1 MSKLSDKELIEEL
14 QQRFSQNKKSLTE
27 LSQLTKQL
35 QKVNSQLKESEKIK
49 TQFLSNIRNEINNP
63 LASIMGLSRNIQAA
77 SQAHGEKIPSMAA
90 LIHAEAFDL
99 DFQLKNIFAAAEL
112 ESGEWPLEIVQA
124 DIPSLVSSMVEMH
137 QHRIQAKQLQV
148 HIIYDKQ
155 TDLAHF
161 QTDPAKLQLIL
172 SNLLANAIEY
182 SHTKGHLKLSVKKQ
196 QKNLSLSI
204 QDFGIG
210 ISPADQEIIFN
221 RFTQLNTGVTK
232 SHRGHGLGLSVTKS
246 LLEIL
251 NGRITLVS
259 HTNQGSTFTICMEEF
274 ESAHDEFSVHG
285 NEFFFNDDERF

>member
-1 MSKLSDKELIEEL
+1 
-14 QQRFSQNKKSLTE
+14 
-27 LSQLTKQL
+27 
-35 QKVNSQLKESEKIK
+35 
-49 TQFLSNIRNEINNP
+49 
-63 LASIMGLSRNIQAA
+63 
-77 SQAHGEKIPSMAA
+77 MAA

-124 DIPSLVSSMVEMH
+124 DIPLLVSSIVEMH

-148 HIIYDKQ
+148 HIINDKKA
-155 TDLAHF
+155 DLAHF

-196 QKNLSLSI
+196 QKNLSVSI

-210 ISPADQEIIFN
+210 ISTADQEVIFN
-221 RFTQLNTGVTK
+221 RFTQLNTGITK

-251 NGRITLVS
+251 NGQITLVS
-259 HTNQGSTFTICMEEF
+259 HTNQGSTFTIRIEEF
-274 ESAHDEFSVHG
+274 KLAQDEFSVHG
-285 NEFFFNDDERF
+285 NEFFFNHNERF